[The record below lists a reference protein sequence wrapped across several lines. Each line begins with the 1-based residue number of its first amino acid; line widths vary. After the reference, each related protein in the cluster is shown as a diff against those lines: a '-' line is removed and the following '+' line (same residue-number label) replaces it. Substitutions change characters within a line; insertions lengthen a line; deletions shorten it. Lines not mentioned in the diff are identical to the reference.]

1 MIVKIKVILYTYYID
16 YLNERR
22 KILVELLD
30 YKIIL

>member
-1 MIVKIKVILYTYYID
+1 MMVKIKVLYTYYLD